1 MCVQGANNIFERTLD
16 MVEMLAPF
24 DLHSC
29 PSPDF
34 LHYLAAFL
42 THRVAENDRLHSDP
56 PIAPQSTVLVPT
68 SAPEADILRLRP
80 LPSLQ
85 SRDAPLYIRRGL
97 SPAHPR
103 VLCHP
108 NEVFLSLLVYSDRMS
123 KLSAAATGRTL
134 VIDSYTIHRLVI
146 AGVTVASKFFSDVL
160 YANSRWAK
168 VGGLLQAELNELELQ
183 FMLLNDFRLVIPP
196 DEMQL
201 YVEELN
207 HFAAVVLPRDG

>member
-1 MCVQGANNIFERTLD
+1 MWRTLTTASRAT
-16 MVEMLAPF
+16 V
-24 DLHSC
+24 SG
-29 PSPDF
+29 
-34 LHYLAAFL
+34 
-42 THRVAENDRLHSDP
+42 SDP
-56 PIAPQSTVLVPT
+56 FLPFKAET
-68 SAPEADILRLRP
+68 
-80 LPSLQ
+80 LPSISVEAYLL
-85 SRDAPLYIRRGL
+85 RIHEYCAT
-97 SPAHPR
+97 
-103 VLCHP
+103 P